1 MQRGE
6 VGVAE
11 KKKGGCCWG
20 TLVMKRVWCSEYVC
34 VCAREGKAV
43 AVPPTPPPPFSPHL
57 TEAKANKMPTELKTS
72 N

>member
-20 TLVMKRVWCSEYVC
+20 MLVMKRVWCSEYVC

-43 AVPPTPPPPFSPHL
+43 AVPPHPLFLPTSPR
-57 TEAKANKMPTELKTS
+57 AKANKMPTELKTS